1 MTPGLRR
8 REHPSRG
15 AAFCFVAPVPIRR
28 IACQSHLSC
37 SSDPSALLAWDPI
50 HLYHPPHVHE
60 LPPDVLHL
68 IDRAIG
74 SLQALE
80 LLLLLRRSPETYW
93 AASAVAGTLGG
104 DVRVVR
110 RELAALVNA
119 GLVVSGSQTG
129 AYRFAPRREADR
141 DAVEQLAAAYGDERR
156 LSIVDAIAS
165 RSVRALAGAFRF

>member
-1 MTPGLRR
+1 M
-8 REHPSRG
+8 
-15 AAFCFVAPVPIRR
+15 
-28 IACQSHLSC
+28 
-37 SSDPSALLAWDPI
+37 
-50 HLYHPPHVHE
+50 HE